1 MNGWSYILY
10 SKCTTLYKG
19 HTYTQRTREVVQIF
33 RSRAPGKILLQLIDS
48 HSSDLL
54 LLISGFN
61 VTASGHAEPVVLSHT
76 NNEAS

>member
-1 MNGWSYILY
+1 MYNCIWG
-10 SKCTTLYKG
+10 
-19 HTYTQRTREVVQIF
+19 TQSVDAREVVQIF

-61 VTASGHAEPVVLSHT
+61 VTASGHAERVV
-76 NNEAS
+76 